1 LYTHRTIDI
10 RYAIYLRWKKS
21 PAQAKFINS
30 RHIKNDSTEALQIQ
44 ENFCSNN
51 QNVMSQ
57 DGKQIIE
64 ECSIQLLRPG
74 LIVVIPAYLPLE
86 WVLKHWA

>member
-1 LYTHRTIDI
+1 MKQVTCAHHVRQPYTHI
-10 RYAIYLRWKKS
+10 
-21 PAQAKFINS
+21 Q
-30 RHIKNDSTEALQIQ
+30 NDSTQALQIQ

-64 ECSIQLLRPG
+64 ECSIQLLWPG
-74 LIVVIPAYLPLE
+74 LIVVIPAYLPPE
-86 WVLKHWA
+86 